1 MACLRPHS
9 QSGRIKAVTSISD
22 AWTSPPTQGPV
33 LKVTGHYLAQRK
45 LPLSQGSVPPIT
57 WSVESMDPGP
67 SQSMPAPFLIWPLQ
81 VPVSVPGQ
89 QKETRDRGNR
99 QGSGAGC
106 RGILPTLQSGQAATS
121 VLPVNSNSDPES
133 SNFSGGKS
141 LGLFLSCSSWKGTNW
156 HRSHV
161 HTLSYTTYDTK
172 RGANTRQASGALWV
186 THGGQV
192 S

>member
-1 MACLRPHS
+1 MPGPRHLPRGQCSRSQGTTLLRESFLCPRDPCLPSLGLLR
-9 QSGRIKAVTSISD
+9 
-22 AWTSPPTQGPV
+22 AWTQDQASQCQLLSSSGLCRYQCLSLLSRRKPG
-33 LKVTGHYLAQRK
+33 TG
-45 LPLSQGSVPPIT
+45 GT
-57 WSVESMDPGP
+57 D
-67 SQSMPAPFLIWPLQ
+67 
-81 VPVSVPGQ
+81 
-89 QKETRDRGNR
+89 
-99 QGSGAGC
+99 GSGAGC
-106 RGILPTLQSGQAATS
+106 RGIPPTLQSGQAATS

-161 HTLSYTTYDTK
+161 HTPSYTTYDTK